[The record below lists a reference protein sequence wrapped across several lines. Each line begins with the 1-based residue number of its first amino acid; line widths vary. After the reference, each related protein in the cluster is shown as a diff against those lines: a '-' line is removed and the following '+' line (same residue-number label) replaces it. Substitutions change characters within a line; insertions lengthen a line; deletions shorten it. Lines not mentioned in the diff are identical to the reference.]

1 MNMTNMLSFHCV
13 PDSFGYHLNLY
24 NSSVDCQKVVLLHL
38 NTFGNRFGEV
48 RLYRWSHRERKKNKC
63 QSFSCVQLFA
73 TTKPVRLLCPWDIPG
88 KNTGVDC
95 HFLLQGISL
104 TQGLNLGLLH
114 CRQILYHLSH
124 QVTQL
129 VNCSQDVNSGLHFL
143 GALNS

>member
-1 MNMTNMLSFHCV
+1 MNMTNMLSVHCV
-13 PDSFGYHLNLY
+13 PDCLGYRLNLY

-48 RLYRWSHRERKKNKC
+48 RLYRWSHKEKSVSHSVMPDSL
-63 QSFSCVQLFA
+63 QP
-73 TTKPVRLLCPWDIPG
+73 TKPARLLCPWDSPG
-88 KNTGVDC
+88 KNTGVHC

-104 TQGLNLGLLH
+104 IQGLNLCLLH

-129 VNCSQDVNSGLHFL
+129 VSCSQDVNSGLCFL
-143 GALNS
+143 GAFNS